1 MRGMRPAT
9 DGAVDSHMWR
19 LRIPTM
25 HYTGAVIGRAG
36 KLGRDK
42 KGDYT
47 AQAVPTENRRVA
59 IGRASD
65 KSMPDDPSLSLC
77 IIVDHSLIK
86 RCGERGNQTFISDSF
101 GVLSGGLH

>member
-36 KLGRDK
+36 KLGRDEK
-42 KGDYT
+42 RRLCSSSRADRK
-47 AQAVPTENRRVA
+47 PTRR
-59 IGRASD
+59 D
-65 KSMPDDPSLSLC
+65 WQSLRQ
-77 IIVDHSLIK
+77 IHA
-86 RCGERGNQTFISDSF
+86 
-101 GVLSGGLH
+101 